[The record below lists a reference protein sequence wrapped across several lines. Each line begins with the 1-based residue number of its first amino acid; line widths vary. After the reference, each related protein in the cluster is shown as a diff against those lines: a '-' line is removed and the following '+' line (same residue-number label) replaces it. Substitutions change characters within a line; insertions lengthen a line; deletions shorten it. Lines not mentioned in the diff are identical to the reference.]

1 VNRPRPSSSKD
12 GRFKERLLDEVLLF
26 LHRVVS
32 NMPERKRRTI
42 AGPHNGDPALEG
54 TKVLIVDDDT
64 GTLFALSQLLAD
76 HGVRVLKAED
86 GEKALRV
93 LQQEL
98 DVDLVLMDIMMPV
111 MDGYE
116 AIGKI
121 RAQERFR
128 NLPIIALTAKA
139 MAEDRQRCLTAGAS
153 DYLPKPLDEG
163 RLISMMRVWLYRKQ
177 EVLSHN

>member
-1 VNRPRPSSSKD
+1 MMS
-12 GRFKERLLDEVLLF
+12 
-26 LHRVVS
+26 
-32 NMPERKRRTI
+32 
-42 AGPHNGDPALEG
+42 
-54 TKVLIVDDDT
+54 
-64 GTLFALSQLLAD
+64 
-76 HGVRVLKAED
+76 
-86 GEKALRV
+86 
-93 LQQEL
+93 
-98 DVDLVLMDIMMPV
+98 IMMPV

-121 RAQERFR
+121 RAQDKFR